1 MKRSKKGAAV
11 YTQIGVWRE
20 PDGSIHLTL
29 KGVKNGHVA
38 VNADPSKRN
47 GHPTLFAR
55 LDQLLKDAPPPL
67 GEITIRFVAADGTVT
82 GTQTIKLPPN
92 SN

>member
-1 MKRSKKGAAV
+1 MKRSKKGRAV
-11 YTQIGVWRE
+11 YAEIGVWRE
-20 PDGSIHLTL
+20 QDGSIHLTL

-38 VNADPSKRN
+38 VNSDASKRN

-55 LDQLLKDAPPPL
+55 LDQLLKDAPQHRTM
-67 GEITIRFVAADGTVT
+67 EYQVRFVSADGTVT
-82 GTQTIKLPPN
+82 DGPKYTVPG

>member
-1 MKRSKKGAAV
+1 MKRSGKGKTV
-11 YTQIGVWRE
+11 YAEIGVWRE
-20 PDGSIHLTL
+20 ADGSIHLTI

-55 LDQLLKDAPPPL
+55 LDRLLKEAPPQPR
-67 GEITIRFVAADGTVT
+67 EWQVQFVARDGMITN
-82 GTQTIKLPPN
+82 GPKIKLPD
-92 SN
+92 